1 MGDLENKANEWKGEV
16 KETVGDVT
24 DNEDLQAEGA
34 VDKAKAKTA
43 QAVENAKDTLE
54 DAGHAA
60 KEKAKSAFDR

>member
-16 KETVGDVT
+16 KETVGDAT

-54 DAGHAA
+54 DAGQAA
-60 KEKAKSAFDR
+60 KEKAKSAFNR